1 MSKTYKHQATHD
13 YLEGKSIG
21 KQLRGVLRYFKRM
34 NFPKWD
40 GSRQSWYKHKNR
52 KQ

>member
-34 NFPKWD
+34 NFPQM
-40 GSRQSWYKHKNR
+40 GRQPSELA
-52 KQ
+52 QTQE